1 MKLLWNSL
9 TAFARKWFAPC
20 NRLVVRNIQPELP
33 WVDRDHLFFHAC
45 FTILVDFVEQEMDGL
60 AGLERYTASLVRM
73 ADQQQTDRETA
84 FLREQ
89 IADHQTMLRL
99 YRWYVQTDWN
109 EPVAHSPTY
118 ARLLQQMNVR
128 SVPLPNG
135 NYQMKFEGVD
145 QDLLA
150 RERAMHVVREQD
162 FERVKIKNLMDL
174 TKIHHRLWN

>member
-1 MKLLWNSL
+1 M
-9 TAFARKWFAPC
+9 FRRWFAPC

-45 FTILVDFVEQEMDGL
+45 FTVLVDFVQQEMDGPD
-60 AGLERYTASLVRM
+60 GLERYTASLVRM
-73 ADQQQTDRETA
+73 ADEPQTDREAA
-84 FLREQ
+84 FLRQQ
-89 IADHQTMLRL
+89 IADHRTMLRL

-109 EPVAHSPTY
+109 EPVARTAAY